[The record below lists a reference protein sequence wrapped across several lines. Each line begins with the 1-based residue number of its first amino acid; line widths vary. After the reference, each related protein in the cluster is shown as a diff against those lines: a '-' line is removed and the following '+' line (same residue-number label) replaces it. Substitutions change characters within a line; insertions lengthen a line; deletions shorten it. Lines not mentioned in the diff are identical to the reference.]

1 MKLKRISLIIFT
13 FHLSFFTCMA
23 QDIPPSAEQQLENL
37 TDAEQAE
44 TEDDSYLQQLEHF
57 RRDPVN
63 LNIADINELR
73 ELRILTDLQIANLIS
88 YRRLFGK
95 FISIYELQ
103 AVPTWDVSTLRK
115 LLPFITI
122 ASPVS
127 LKDDFTM
134 RFKGGSNSLLFRFSQ
149 VLEKQKGFDKTT
161 TGSQYQGSPQR
172 LFLRYRYMYK
182 NLLQY
187 GLVAEK
193 DAGEEFFKGSQKK
206 GFDFY
211 SFHLFARKIGMIQA
225 LAIGDFTVNMGQG
238 LIQWQSLAFKKSVDV
253 MGVKRQ
259 SAILRPY
266 NSAGEFNFNRGAGIT
281 IKKENFEVTVFGSIR
296 QLSANFVAD
305 TVNFEDYIS
314 SFQTSGYHRTEAEV
328 ADKNSLRQTSFGGNI
343 KYLGN
348 RWHIS
353 MNSVYYNFS
362 VPVQKRD
369 EPYNLFAISGKNWY
383 NVSVDYS
390 YTHRNLH
397 FFGEAAADKNF
408 SKAFLNGLLV
418 SVDPRVDIAIVQRT
432 IAKSYQAVNGNAFTE
447 NTYPT
452 NENGIYAGITVR
464 PAVAWRLDAY
474 GDIYKFPWLKSQVD
488 APSSGRDFLAQLT
501 YTPSRQVEIY
511 TRFRNES
518 KQANQTDNIT
528 QTNYLVQLP
537 KQNWRVQTS
546 YKINPTITIRNRV
559 EMTWY
564 NKNEENAERGFL
576 VFADAIYK
584 PMMKPFSGVLRLQY
598 FETDGYNSRVYAYE
612 NDVLYSYSIPVF
624 FDKGYRYYFTLNYDL
639 TKNTSFWLRWAQ
651 TIYRDKNTVGSG
663 LDEISGNRKTEIKI
677 QARYLF

>member
-1 MKLKRISLIIFT
+1 
-13 FHLSFFTCMA
+13 
-23 QDIPPSAEQQLENL
+23 LENL
-37 TDAEQAE
+37 TDADQAE
-44 TEDDSYLQQLEHF
+44 TEDDSYLQQLEQF
-57 RRDPVN
+57 RRDPLNV
-63 LNIADINELR
+63 NIADVNELR

-134 RFKGGSNSLLFRFSQ
+134 RFKGGSNSVLLRFSQ
-149 VLEKQKGFDKTT
+149 VLEKQKGFDKST
-161 TGSQYQGSPQR
+161 TGTKYQGGPQR

-182 NLLQY
+182 NLVQY

-211 SFHLFARKIGMIQA
+211 SVHLFARKIGIIQVLA
-225 LAIGDFTVNMGQG
+225 LGDFTVNMGQG

-281 IKKENFEVTVFGSIR
+281 IKKRNFEVTAFGSIR
-296 QLSANFVAD
+296 RLSANFVAD

-314 SFQTSGYHRTEAEV
+314 SFQTSGYHRTEAEI

-343 KYLGN
+343 KYTGN

-383 NVSVDYS
+383 NVSVDYG
-390 YTHRNLH
+390 YTYRNLH

-418 SVDPRVDIAIVQRT
+418 SVDPRVDIAVVQRS
-432 IAKSYQAVNGNAFTE
+432 IAKNYQAVNGNAFTE

-464 PAVAWRLDAY
+464 PAIAWRLDAY
-474 GDIYKFPWLKSQVD
+474 GDIYQFPWLKSQVD

-501 YTPSRQVEIY
+501 YTPNRQVEIY

-518 KQANQTDNIT
+518 KQANQTDNT
-528 QTNYLVQLP
+528 TATNYLVQLP
-537 KQNWRVQTS
+537 KQNWRVQTAF
-546 YKINPTITIRNRV
+546 KINPTITLRNRV
-559 EMTWY
+559 EMVWY
-564 NKNEENAERGFL
+564 NKKDESAEKGFL

-584 PMMKPFSGVLRLQY
+584 PMMKPFSGILRLQY
-598 FETDGYNSRVYAYE
+598 FETDGYNSRLYAYE

-624 FDKGYRYYFTLNYDL
+624 FDKGCRYYLTLNYDL
-639 TKNTSFWLRWAQ
+639 SKRTSFWLRWAQ
-651 TIYRDKNTVGSG
+651 TIYRGKKIIGSG
-663 LDEISGNRKTEIKI
+663 LDEISGNRKTEIKL